1 MKQET
6 VKTIRTSVQA
16 LFAVA
21 AVTPVLVQYLPAGVA
36 SGVGA
41 SLVAVAA
48 IITRI
53 HQIPEVS
60 AALAKYLKI
69 PE

>member
-1 MKQET
+1 MKQESIKT
-6 VKTIRTSVQA
+6 VRTAVQT
-16 LFAVA
+16 LVAVA
-21 AVTPVLVQYLPAGVA
+21 AAMPVLVAYLPTGVA
-36 SGVGA
+36 TGIGA
-41 SLVAVAA
+41 TLVTVAA